1 MVSRDCFHCVAAC
14 TDGCIYTYNLR
25 TTELLDVFSASRCG
39 PASVCFSRDEYFLF
53 SAAKDTV
60 KVWTFYKRH
69 TRGIHTDD
77 HTDHVTCIAISRDGK
92 TAITGSKDKVVK
104 LWNLDISDFLENL
117 KGHEAAVTCVAMGDN
132 EEFAASG
139 SDDCTVKVW
148 SVIMGCVI
156 TNYTEHESS
165 INNILVVHE
174 RHLVLSSEMNGVI
187 KLWQAEDGVTCMT
200 LFGPVQWL
208 CLAPNSQFAVSGSG
222 AQSLKLWRVETGD
235 ICQSVNHADRITCV
249 TFSGDS
255 QYLVTGSADKSLK
268 VWEAATG
275 KLTQV
280 LVEHTACVSCVAV
293 SDSNRHVISGSHDTT
308 LLVWG
313 LSTGAVEHQLTGH
326 TDHVTC
332 VKLTSDGTTALSGS
346 RDGCLHVWNMTYG
359 LPVTV
364 FDMHL
369 AVLGVEMTP
378 DAAHIVVQ
386 LERSQHV
393 PLMCLHN
400 SPAGEV
406 KSQSQIEIQVLG
418 GGPILPIKA
427 KPLIATHPTA
437 RFMTSK
443 LRKFT
448 DLYPSVSSIP
458 EIVKT
463 PLQKAVKA
471 QEQNKETRGQR
482 SMFGSLRS
490 HNSSKK
496 TQHESKSGVCALL

>member
-1 MVSRDCFHCVAAC
+1 MPTRMQRQRKTGKLSTPFHPRPLVVTSRKGSMVTARRLDGSLVTRNTSMFHRLPYEVAEYHPMV
-14 TDGCIYTYNLR
+14 DDDDKKRQRWPYTQSQKTYTAYAR
-25 TTELLDVFSASRCG
+25 TS
-39 PASVCFSRDEYFLF
+39 
-53 SAAKDTV
+53 
-60 KVWTFYKRH
+60 
-69 TRGIHTDD
+69 
-77 HTDHVTCIAISRDGK
+77 
-92 TAITGSKDKVVK
+92 
-104 LWNLDISDFLENL
+104 
-117 KGHEAAVTCVAMGDN
+117 
-132 EEFAASG
+132 
-139 SDDCTVKVW
+139 
-148 SVIMGCVI
+148 
-156 TNYTEHESS
+156 EHESS

-174 RHLVLSSEMNGVI
+174 RHLVLSSETNGVI
-187 KLWQAEDGVTCMT
+187 KLWQAEDGETCMT

-208 CLAPNSQFAVSGSG
+208 CIAPNSQFAVSGSG
-222 AQSLKLWRVETGD
+222 AQSLKLWRVDTGD

-293 SDSNRHVISGSHDTT
+293 SDSNRHVISGSHDTN

-332 VKLTSDGTTALSGS
+332 VKITSDGTTALSGS
-346 RDGCLHVWNMTYG
+346 RDGCLHIWNMTYG
-359 LPVTV
+359 LPVTI

-369 AVLGVEMTP
+369 AVLNVEMTP

-418 GGPILPIKA
+418 GGPVLPIKA
-427 KPLIATHPTA
+427 KPLTASHPTA

-443 LRKFT
+443 LQKFT

-482 SMFGSLRS
+482 SMFGSLRPR
-490 HNSSKK
+490 NSSKK
-496 TQHESKSGVCALL
+496 TQHASKSGVCTLL